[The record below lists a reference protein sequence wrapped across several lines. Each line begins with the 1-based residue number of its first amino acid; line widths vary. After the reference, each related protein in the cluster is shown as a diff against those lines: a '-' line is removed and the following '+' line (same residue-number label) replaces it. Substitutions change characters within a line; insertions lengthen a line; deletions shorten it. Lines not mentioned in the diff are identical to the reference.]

1 MAPLNSS
8 SNWQLA
14 TCSVAVQP
22 VASRDSYAHVSLYVW
37 HFALATQSAYE
48 YELRVCGMQHVAASQ
63 AGSLIFSEMPSDLTG
78 PISID
83 IRAIVKR
90 NS

>member
-14 TCSVAVQP
+14 TCNVAVQP

-48 YELRVCGMQHVAASQ
+48 YELRVCGMQHVAAS
-63 AGSLIFSEMPSDLTG
+63 LIFSEMPSDLTG